1 MKNENKQIKASSW
14 ALGILFVLS
23 AVVLGMFFG
32 VGYDTKTYFEGADK
46 SLIDPAY
53 TGLLLVWLYTLVGLC
68 ILAVLGFGIVAA
80 IRNIKTRTSGQQRTG
95 FAGWVF
101 LFTFV
106 AIGASYF
113 MADTN
118 KLLLGDGK
126 TWADNTTDLILSD
139 VCLFSIYTLF
149 AVALLCVILAM
160 TGIFKA
166 RR

>member
-32 VGYDTKTYFEGADK
+32 IGYDNKTYFEGADK
-46 SLIDPAY
+46 SLVDPIY
-53 TGLLLVWLYTLVGLC
+53 TGLLIIWLYTLVGLC
-68 ILAVLGFGIVAA
+68 ILSVLVFGIAAA
-80 IRNIKTRTSGQQRTG
+80 IRNLKTRTSGQQRTG

-101 LFTFV
+101 LFTFI
-106 AIGASYF
+106 AIGVSYF
-113 MADTN
+113 MADTT
-118 KLLLGDGK
+118 KLLLGDDK
-126 TWADNTTDLILSD
+126 TWATDVFDLTLSD
-139 VCLFSIYTLF
+139 VCLYSIYTLF